1 MSSPDAAAAAPAPR
15 GALAAVVLIA
25 LVPFAVLATANSAG
39 YRYGASDQAFYVPA
53 VLEAI
58 NPALFPRDSGLIHS
72 QANLTA
78 VDEVIGGA
86 ATASGVSLP
95 TAFAAFQVLTLG
107 LLAAGIVS
115 VGSLFYRTRWALAG
129 LLLLE
134 TLRHAISKS
143 GTNTLEGYFHPR
155 QLAFALGTLALGAFL
170 RGRHAA
176 VWLLLAAAGLMHPTT
191 CVWFAIWLAIATFV
205 TEPRRRPQFLVIGA
219 AAAIAAVWV
228 LTAGPLSG
236 RLARMDDEWLATLA
250 AKDYLLPGR
259 WPVAAWLANLA
270 YVPVIAAIYRYRK
283 AHGALVAREAGLVAG
298 CLALVVVFLA
308 VLPFNAARM
317 ALAIQLQ
324 PARIFWMVDFLAAVY
339 VVWALAEGL
348 APKLARARAV
358 AALLAVISIARGAYI
373 MTVEFPERPLAEVG
387 IGHDDWERA
396 IGWATR
402 SEPDSVWL
410 ADPMH
415 AARYGSSLRLA
426 GRDVFVEGLKDSA
439 IGMYDRE
446 VALRT
451 RDRLAEI
458 GEFTN
463 LTPERARQLAAAH
476 DLDYLVTESRL
487 ALPEAFSSGR
497 IRIYRLQP

>member
-1 MSSPDAAAAAPAPR
+1 
-15 GALAAVVLIA
+15 
-25 LVPFAVLATANSAG
+25 
-39 YRYGASDQAFYVPA
+39 
-53 VLEAI
+53 
-58 NPALFPRDSGLIHS
+58 
-72 QANLTA
+72 
-78 VDEVIGGA
+78 
-86 ATASGVSLP
+86 
-95 TAFAAFQVLTLG
+95 
-107 LLAAGIVS
+107 
-115 VGSLFYRTRWALAG
+115 
-129 LLLLE
+129 
-134 TLRHAISKS
+134 
-143 GTNTLEGYFHPR
+143 
-155 QLAFALGTLALGAFL
+155 
-170 RGRHAA
+170 
-176 VWLLLAAAGLMHPTT
+176 
-191 CVWFAIWLAIATFV
+191 
-205 TEPRRRPQFLVIGA
+205 
-219 AAAIAAVWV
+219 
-228 LTAGPLSG
+228 
-236 RLARMDDEWLATLA
+236 
-250 AKDYLLPGR
+250 
-259 WPVAAWLANLA
+259 
-270 YVPVIAAIYRYRK
+270 
-283 AHGALVAREAGLVAG
+283 
-298 CLALVVVFLA
+298 
-308 VLPFNAARM
+308 VLPFNAARI

-358 AALLAVISIARGAYI
+358 AALLAAISIGRGVYI

-402 SEPDSVWL
+402 SEPDSMWL

-415 AARYGSSLRLA
+415 AARYGASLRLA

-458 GEFTN
+458 GEFTS

-476 DLDYLVTESRL
+476 DLDYLITEARL